1 MQRKW
6 VKRMVLATLFLGGG
20 ALFPAGQQVL
30 AQDATATTGRSY
42 AVLMGDED
50 VTLSGYNTSNVYLWK
65 HEKSAP
71 DQLIGG
77 SVTVSS
83 ARLQNSGDK
92 ARITLVTDSDGLNLS
107 NDAQVKQVLG
117 ALADKLTYTAYTKYH
132 ALRRHCERKRISA
145 IIRVE
150 TTT

>member
-1 MQRKW
+1 
-6 VKRMVLATLFLGGG
+6 MVLATLFLGGG
-20 ALFPAGQQVL
+20 ALFPAGQQAL
-30 AQDATATTGRSY
+30 AQDETATTGRSY

-65 HEKSAP
+65 HEKAAP

-117 ALADKLTYTAYTKYH
+117 ALADKLTYTAYTKPSRL
-132 ALRRHCERKRISA
+132 AAPL
-145 IIRVE
+145 
-150 TTT
+150 

>member
-20 ALFPAGQQVL
+20 ALFPAGQQAL

-50 VTLSGYNTSNVYLWK
+50 VTLSRYNTSNVYLWK
-65 HEKSAP
+65 HEKAAP

-83 ARLQNSGDK
+83 AGLQNSGDK

-107 NDAQVKQVLG
+107 NDA
-117 ALADKLTYTAYTKYH
+117 
-132 ALRRHCERKRISA
+132 
-145 IIRVE
+145 
-150 TTT
+150 

>member
-1 MQRKW
+1 
-6 VKRMVLATLFLGGG
+6 MVLATLFLGGG